1 MITIKSNFL
10 ISMQQNTNTFGE
22 FIFQKRAGLNLSL
35 REFCRKYGYEPSYIS
50 RLENSILNAPSDKKR
65 LSALALALGLEKES
79 QEWVEF
85 FALAASSR
93 VAIPDDIKNDFPN
106 MVKFLP
112 AFFRTTQKEKMTKKD
127 IDNLVRLMRDDNN
140 S

>member
-1 MITIKSNFL
+1 MK
-10 ISMQQNTNTFGE
+10 QNIHNFGE
-22 FIFQKRAGLNLSL
+22 FLLQKRMNLGLSL

-50 RLENSILNAPSDKKR
+50 RLENSILNAPSNKER
-65 LSALALALGLEKES
+65 LSALALALGLEEES
-79 QEWVEF
+79 KEWVEF

-112 AFFRTTQKEKMTKKD
+112 AFFRTTQKKKMTKED
-127 IDNLVRLMRDDNN
+127 INNLVKLMRDDSN

>member
-1 MITIKSNFL
+1 MMPINSNL
-10 ISMQQNTNTFGE
+10 SIYMKISRNNFGD
-22 FIFQKRAGLNLSL
+22 FISQKRIDLGLSL

-50 RLENSILNAPSDKKR
+50 RLENSILNAPSDKER
-65 LSALALALGLEKES
+65 LSALALALGLKKES

-112 AFFRTTQKEKMTKKD
+112 AFFRTTQKKKMTKED
-127 IDNLVRLMRDDNN
+127 INNLVRLMRDDSN

>member
-1 MITIKSNFL
+1 MELKSNNFGDFV
-10 ISMQQNTNTFGE
+10 SQRRTNLG
-22 FIFQKRAGLNLSL
+22 LSL

-50 RLENSILNAPSDKKR
+50 RLENSILNAPSDKER
-65 LSALALALGLEKES
+65 LSALALALELKKES

-127 IDNLVRLMRDDNN
+127 INNLVKLMRDDSN

>member
-1 MITIKSNFL
+1 MDQNITNFGDFV
-10 ISMQQNTNTFGE
+10 S
-22 FIFQKRAGLNLSL
+22 QKRTDLGLSL
-35 REFCRKYGYEPSYIS
+35 REFCRQYGYEPSYIS
-50 RLENSILNAPSDKKR
+50 RLENSILNAPSDKEK
-65 LSALALALGLEKES
+65 LSALALALKLKKES
-79 QEWVEF
+79 QEWVTF

-93 VAIPDDIKNDFPN
+93 VAIPDDIRNDFPN

-127 IDNLVRLMRDDNN
+127 INNLVKLMRDDNN